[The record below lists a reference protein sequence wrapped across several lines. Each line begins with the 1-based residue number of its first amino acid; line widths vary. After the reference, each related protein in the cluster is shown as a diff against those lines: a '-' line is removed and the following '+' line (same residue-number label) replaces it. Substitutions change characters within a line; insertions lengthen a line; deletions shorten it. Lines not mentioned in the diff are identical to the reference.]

1 MVVDLRGWA
10 WFDYGNVAG
19 AKVSD
24 MIMRFRVLFLVS
36 TLACFASHLL
46 AQAPAS
52 IDTTRLGP
60 QIGAVV
66 PPITGVDQFG
76 RPQTLGS
83 IYGPKGAMVVFY
95 RSASW

>member
-1 MVVDLRGWA
+1 MA
-10 WFDYGNVAG
+10 
-19 AKVSD
+19 
-24 MIMRFRVLFLVS
+24 MRFPFLLLS
-36 TLACFASHLL
+36 ILAVAPAMM

-66 PPITGVDQFG
+66 PPVSGVDQFG

>member
-1 MVVDLRGWA
+1 MVMSFRFLLLSILA
-10 WFDYGNVAG
+10 VAP
-19 AKVSD
+19 A
-24 MIMRFRVLFLVS
+24 MM
-36 TLACFASHLL
+36 

-66 PPITGVDQFG
+66 PPVTGVDQFG
-76 RPQTLGS
+76 RPQTLDS

>member
-1 MVVDLRGWA
+1 MA
-10 WFDYGNVAG
+10 
-19 AKVSD
+19 
-24 MIMRFRVLFLVS
+24 MRFRFLVLS
-36 TLACFASHLL
+36 MLAVAPAMM

-60 QIGAVV
+60 QIGTVV
-66 PPITGVDQFG
+66 PSVTGVDQFG

>member
-1 MVVDLRGWA
+1 MMSTCRQ
-10 WFDYGNVAG
+10 DYGNVAG
-19 AKVSD
+19 AKASD
-24 MIMRFRVLFLVS
+24 MIMRFRGLFLAITV
-36 TLACFASHLL
+36 ACFAPHLL
-46 AQAPAS
+46 AQSPV
-52 IDTTRLGP
+52 DTARLGP

-66 PPITGVDQFG
+66 PPVTGVDQFG

>member
-1 MVVDLRGWA
+1 M
-10 WFDYGNVAG
+10 
-19 AKVSD
+19 
-24 MIMRFRVLFLVS
+24 M
-36 TLACFASHLL
+36 
-46 AQAPAS
+46 AQAPVS

-66 PPITGVDQFG
+66 PPVTGVDQFG

-83 IYGPKGAMVVFY
+83 IYGPRGAMVVFY